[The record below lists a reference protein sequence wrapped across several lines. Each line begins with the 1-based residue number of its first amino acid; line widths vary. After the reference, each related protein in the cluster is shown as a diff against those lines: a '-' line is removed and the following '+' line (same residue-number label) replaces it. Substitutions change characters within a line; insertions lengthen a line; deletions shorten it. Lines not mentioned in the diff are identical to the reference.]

1 MHILDCFHHSCLGEY
16 QQLGYDVSV
25 YACHT
30 ANTRAAAVVS
40 QSLVGPEQCHTP
52 VQFVVGGAAVVIQV
66 YSFLLSSLLLPSGGG
81 GAAPTTPVACTVPSS
96 APIEW
101 TRTERDE
108 AAQSPTAHC
117 SHRLL

>member
-16 QQLGYDVSV
+16 QQLWYDVSV

-30 ANTRAAAVVS
+30 VNTRAPAVVAES
-40 QSLVGPEQCHTP
+40 VVGPEQCHTP
-52 VQFVVGGAAVVIQV
+52 VQSVIGGAARVIQV
-66 YSFLLSSLLLPSGGG
+66 YSFLLSSVLLPSGGG
-81 GAAPTTPVACTVPSS
+81 GAATVPVACTVPSS

-108 AAQSPTAHC
+108 AAQSLTAHC
-117 SHRLL
+117 SHRFL